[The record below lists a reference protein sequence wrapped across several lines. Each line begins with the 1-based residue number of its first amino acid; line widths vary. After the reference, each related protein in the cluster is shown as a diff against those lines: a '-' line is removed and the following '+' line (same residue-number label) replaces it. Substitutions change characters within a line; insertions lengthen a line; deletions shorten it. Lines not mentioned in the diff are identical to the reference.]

1 MFCFSRFFDEFSW
14 RKSSFQI
21 LPILGIFLVLGLMG
35 FSGFKAYG
43 HYIAPL
49 CPSSGHSLDCSSFG
63 LPGEWAKVP
72 VEDNFF
78 RGKDFC
84 VMSYEA
90 KAWLDRNGNHI
101 IDGKEIKS
109 NGCEGKDGDH
119 TCVGFN
125 KDNWASKSYLP
136 VSVAK
141 GRPWREIDRNQARAS
156 CERLNDVFSE
166 NIKDTGMRFGLITN
180 RQWQLLAWSI
190 ELNGENWS
198 RGEVGEGCL
207 KQGNTGNINACSYN
221 GENPEKGCSHK
232 KARHRLLNGPA
243 EEFVCHVG
251 GNVSEWVFDDNS
263 FSQRNNQYMNKYS
276 GTNYGP
282 LGNYSCDDSRNP
294 IGCGLGHGYL
304 QGSSAGAVRRGG
316 LWDDYS
322 YAGVFAVHRRDL
334 GPLSSYGGVGFRCA
348 LSLLTE
354 SNSSTEESGFE

>member
-1 MFCFSRFFDEFSW
+1 MKGVFICFALVVFLM
-14 RKSSFQI
+14 SFHGGRVHFESY
-21 LPILGIFLVLGLMG
+21 LFWGFFLVLGLMG

-43 HYIAPL
+43 THIAPL
-49 CPSSGHSLDCSSFG
+49 GPSSGHSLDCSSFG

-72 VEDNFF
+72 VEDTSF

-119 TCVGFN
+119 TCDGYFKN
-125 KDNWASKSYLP
+125 NWASKSYLP

-207 KQGNTGNINACSYN
+207 KQGNTGIKNACSYD
-221 GENPEKGCSHK
+221 GKNPEKGCSHK

-263 FSQRNNQYMNKYS
+263 FSQRDSQYMNNYS
-276 GTNYGP
+276 GTDYGP
-282 LGNYSCDDSRNP
+282 LGYYSCDYSNNP
-294 IGCGLGHGYL
+294 MGCGLGFGYL
-304 QGSSAGAVRRGG
+304 QGSAGAVLR
-316 LWDDYS
+316 
-322 YAGVFAVHRRDL
+322 VVV
-334 GPLSSYGGVGFRCA
+334 VGA
-348 LSLLTE
+348 
-354 SNSSTEESGFE
+354 

>member
-21 LPILGIFLVLGLMG
+21 LPILGIFLVLGLMS

-119 TCVGFN
+119 TCDGYLKN
-125 KDNWASKSYLP
+125 NWASKSYLP

-166 NIKDTGMRFGLITN
+166 NIKGTGMRFGLITN

-207 KQGNTGNINACSYN
+207 KQGHTGSD
-221 GENPEKGCSHK
+221 K
-232 KARHRLLNGPA
+232 
-243 EEFVCHVG
+243 
-251 GNVSEWVFDDNS
+251 
-263 FSQRNNQYMNKYS
+263 YM
-276 GTNYGP
+276 
-282 LGNYSCDDSRNP
+282 
-294 IGCGLGHGYL
+294 
-304 QGSSAGAVRRGG
+304 
-316 LWDDYS
+316 
-322 YAGVFAVHRRDL
+322 
-334 GPLSSYGGVGFRCA
+334 
-348 LSLLTE
+348 
-354 SNSSTEESGFE
+354 